1 MPPKINRK
9 ETGINLRRIMDR
21 RGLSVK
27 DIQQYLGLDS
37 VQSIY
42 HWLNGLSMPTLDNL
56 YSLSALFQV
65 TLDELVCGD
74 REPVGGELLPSE
86 AVCYGFPVE
95 STDHRGFPER
105 LSDSCGLPEQ
115 FADSCGFPERFEA
128 ARARRIYAYY
138 KAISSGHAA

>member
-56 YSLSALFQV
+56 YSLSTLFQV
-65 TLDELVCGD
+65 TLDELVCGN
-74 REPVGGELLPSE
+74 REPVGGERAWSMADPQLLP
-86 AVCYGFPVE
+86 GQ
-95 STDHRGFPER
+95 
-105 LSDSCGLPEQ
+105 L
-115 FADSCGFPERFEA
+115 A
-128 ARARRIYAYY
+128 ASRARRIFAYY
-138 KAISSGHAA
+138 RAISGGHAA